1 MRLYR
6 GKVEVIAEDIVRQL
20 STNGDVDLE
29 DDREA
34 RLDVEAVLK
43 EYLRL
48 DREVL
53 EEAKTRMET
62 RGLPYSQLGRVKSQ
76 VAKERGAP
84 QHDEILPYLLDQIL
98 NLLFHSHNVAE
109 IYAEDVELRKKITPL
124 LRKHM
129 EVDTDL
135 DREVR
140 SKIKNLQEGTTDF
153 DVEYAKVMSNL
164 KNKYK
169 LS

>member
-6 GKVEVIAEDIVRQL
+6 GKVEVIAEDIIRHL
-20 STNGDVDLE
+20 ASNGDVDLE
-29 DDREA
+29 DEREA

-53 EEAKTRMET
+53 EEAKTRMEV

-76 VAKERGAP
+76 VSKERGAP

-98 NLLFHSHNVAE
+98 NLLFHSGNVAE
-109 IYAEDVELRKKITPL
+109 IYAEDVDLRRKITPI

-140 SKIKNLQEGTTDF
+140 SKIKNLQEGGTDF
-153 DVEYAKVMSNL
+153 DVEYARVMANL
-164 KNKYK
+164 KQKYK